1 MSETNASAARQE
13 PRYNVDMT
21 AFFEGF
27 GTKPQEGKVVDVSNR
42 GLYLEIEDLPTQN
55 HSVHAKL
62 NLPKSRKHSRW
73 VFVLS
78 A

>member
-42 GLYLEIEDLPTQN
+42 GPLPRNRGLTDPEIIRFMPAKPTE
-55 HSVHAKL
+55 
-62 NLPKSRKHSRW
+62 
-73 VFVLS
+73 F
-78 A
+78 

>member
-13 PRYNVDMT
+13 PRYNVEMT

-55 HSVHAKL
+55 HSVHAGSTYRTEK
-62 NLPKSRKHSRW
+62 KHSRW
-73 VFVLS
+73 VSVSS